1 MPFKCVNR
9 RNTVCLGYRLAQKY
23 FTIFHRSWPVMPYLI
38 KCNHLLMSISVW
50 YKNAN
55 ILLQISKY
63 VIFMKLLSE
72 WSVPG
77 AWVSNVKCIRLIA
90 YFIMRQSGKICSS
103 VNDVYS
109 SAKLQN
115 CRTDRV
121 LRIKS
126 SKLRPVNL
134 FLFFFSF
141 FFFFCRWR
149 ETGRWAWRFYPSSI
163 PHFHI
168 FFHHFPP
175 VKIQISRYCPSAEW
189 RLLTYVYSSH
199 SIQRSPSL
207 MCLHSSTDFFW

>member
-1 MPFKCVNR
+1 
-9 RNTVCLGYRLAQKY
+9 
-23 FTIFHRSWPVMPYLI
+23 MPYLI
-38 KCNHLLMSISVW
+38 KCNHLLTSISVW
-50 YKNAN
+50 YKNGN
-55 ILLQISKY
+55 ILLQISKN

-72 WSVPG
+72 WYVPG
-77 AWVSNVKCIRLIA
+77 AWVSDVKCIRLIA

-109 SAKLQN
+109 SAKPQN

-134 FLFFFSF
+134 FFSP

-149 ETGRWAWRFYPSSI
+149 ERERWAWRFYPSSI
-163 PHFHI
+163 PHFPI

-175 VKIQISRYCPSAEW
+175 VKIQISLYCPSAEW
-189 RLLTYVYSSH
+189 RLLTYVYSSR
-199 SIQRSPSL
+199 SIQHLSISL
-207 MCLHSSTDFFW
+207 VSSQFNRFLLINPRQWMNVQLKSFSRHWSDHVLNAICPAR